1 MGSIYISDLFPRE
14 EMRALI
20 EESGAGVETIR
31 FSVGDNLDDFERQMQ
46 AAGEELAFLGNP
58 ALTLH
63 GPFLDLNPASYDS
76 EIRRV
81 TRRRMEQAYRAAR
94 TLGAAKMIC
103 HSCRVPATVYLEGW
117 AERIAGFYEE
127 FLEDKR
133 GIQVLMENVFDP
145 EYDGILQAAEM
156 VKHPDFGLCLD
167 LGHAHC
173 FSEYPVTEWARRLAG
188 HIRHVHVHDNGGVR
202 DEHLALGQGSLPV
215 AETVRLI
222 QKYNENVTWTIECTS
237 RRDAEASLRVLENCI
252 SGASVIE

>member
-81 TRRRMEQAYRAAR
+81 TRRRMEQAYRAPGR
-94 TLGAAKMIC
+94 WG
-103 HSCRVPATVYLEGW
+103 
-117 AERIAGFYEE
+117 
-127 FLEDKR
+127 
-133 GIQVLMENVFDP
+133 
-145 EYDGILQAAEM
+145 
-156 VKHPDFGLCLD
+156 
-167 LGHAHC
+167 
-173 FSEYPVTEWARRLAG
+173 RR
-188 HIRHVHVHDNGGVR
+188 
-202 DEHLALGQGSLPV
+202 
-215 AETVRLI
+215 
-222 QKYNENVTWTIECTS
+222 K
-237 RRDAEASLRVLENCI
+237 
-252 SGASVIE
+252 